1 MSGHSD
7 SGHGA
12 DQKVWNEA
20 FDARV
25 RTEQRE
31 DDTAAWNAVTG
42 LLMTIISI
50 GLSLALFTVWVC
62 A

>member
-1 MSGHSD
+1 MSGHGDSD
-7 SGHGA
+7 HSG
-12 DQKVWNEA
+12 DQSVWNES
-20 FDARV
+20 FSERV
-25 RTEQRE
+25 RQEQRE

-42 LLMTIISI
+42 LLLTIISI